1 MTYIKGLLA
10 LQVVLLLLLYLAPG
24 ERYGKYIRFFA
35 ELVLLIG
42 LLTPVCEWIYGRDS
56 FLDAID
62 YETFTESIE
71 QFSRDMEKMEYGKSE
86 YFKEEYEQ
94 AISGE
99 VAMTAGNLASAY
111 GCTVA
116 EASVK
121 LTDEYTLQQMTV
133 TLTRES
139 GSEQTTAALTV
150 KNGLTEKKWD
160 DTTEALQKELAEFY
174 GLEESDICVEYRK
187 G

>member
-1 MTYIKGLLA
+1 M
-10 LQVVLLLLLYLAPG
+10 
-24 ERYGKYIRFFA
+24 
-35 ELVLLIG
+35 
-42 LLTPVCEWIYGRDS
+42 
-56 FLDAID
+56 
-62 YETFTESIE
+62 E

-133 TLTRES
+133 TLTKRKRI
-139 GSEQTTAALTV
+139 GADDGCTDSE
-150 KNGLTEKKWD
+150 KRIDGKKM
-160 DTTEALQKELAEFY
+160 
-174 GLEESDICVEYRK
+174 G
-187 G
+187 